1 MKRRVRISESD
12 LHHIV
17 RESVKQIMREAQW
30 AGSRKMTIG
39 GQETGGQHVYQLDK
53 NDTEEPGNPKDY
65 HTSAE
70 GGRTFKI
77 TKDQKNNGR
86 FKTQKEES
94 RDRKIKRAVRESLK
108 RYM

>member
-12 LHHIV
+12 LHRIV

-53 NDTEEPGNPKDY
+53 NDTETPGNPQDY

-70 GGRTFKI
+70 GGRTFKVG
-77 TKDQKNNGR
+77 KDQKSNRN
-86 FKTQKEES
+86 FNLNKES
-94 RDRKIKRAVRESLK
+94 RDRKIKRVVRESLK